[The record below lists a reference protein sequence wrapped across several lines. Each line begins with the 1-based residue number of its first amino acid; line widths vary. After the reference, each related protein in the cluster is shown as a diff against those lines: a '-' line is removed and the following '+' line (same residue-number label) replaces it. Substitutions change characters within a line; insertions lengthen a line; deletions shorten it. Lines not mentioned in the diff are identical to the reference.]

1 VSPEPKEFLRM
12 IGVTP
17 MEEQD
22 IVSAE
27 RAQRAAAVRR

>member
-1 VSPEPKEFLRM
+1 M

-22 IVSAE
+22 ISSVNGT
-27 RAQRAAAVRR
+27 QRAAAGRR

>member
-1 VSPEPKEFLRM
+1 M

-22 IVSAE
+22 IDPVNGN
-27 RAQRAAAVRR
+27 RAATAARR

>member
-1 VSPEPKEFLRM
+1 M

-22 IVSAE
+22 IATVNGN
-27 RAQRAAAVRR
+27 QRATAGRR